1 LPFVREIVVEEV
13 EWWLRL
19 QAVPGVGAALYG
31 ELLRR
36 FGTPEGV
43 FSAPLD
49 ALMGVPRMERETA
62 LAIRA
67 HREEA
72 RRRQAEAGAAAQ
84 VRAAEE
90 AGATILTMGD
100 SRYPSLLREVHAPPP
115 VLFVRGSGDAL
126 RGPCVAVVGSR
137 RSTSY
142 GRQAARMLAAGLVER
157 GFTVVSGMARGIDG
171 AAHSAA
177 LEKGGKTV
185 AVLGCG
191 VDVVY
196 PSEHRGLYEAVERA
210 GALVSEFPMGAAPDP
225 HHFPQRNRVISGLSL
240 GVVVVEADLK
250 SGALLTAQHALEQ
263 GREVF
268 AVPGPITSERSRGT
282 NRLIQEGAK
291 LVQTVEDVVEEFQTN
306 LRGAPLPATP
316 SAEGLPDEE
325 RAVLDALPGEAAHI
339 DAIAVAAGLPVGRA
353 LSALLSLELAGLVRQ
368 LPGKHFVKM

>member
-1 LPFVREIVVEEV
+1 MDEV

-19 QAVPGVGAALYG
+19 QAVPGVGPALYG

-36 FGTPEGV
+36 FRAPEAV
-43 FSAPLD
+43 FSASLE

-67 HREEA
+67 SRDEA
-72 RRRQAEAGAAAQ
+72 TDGQPKAGAAAQ

-100 SRYPSLLREVHAPPP
+100 SRYPPLLREIHAPPP
-115 VLFVRGSGDAL
+115 VLFVKGACDAL
-126 RGPCVAVVGSR
+126 CGPCVAVVGSR

-171 AAHSAA
+171 AAHGAA

-185 AVLGCG
+185 AALGCG

-196 PSEHRGLYEAVERA
+196 PPEHRGLYEAVERT

-291 LVQTVEDVVEEFQTN
+291 LVQTAGDVVEEFQTGF
-306 LRGAPLPATP
+306 RGTPIPATP
-316 SAEGLPDEE
+316 LAEDLSDEE
-325 RAVLDALPGEAAHI
+325 RAVLEALSGEAAHI
-339 DAIAVAAGLPVGRA
+339 DAIAAATGLPVGRA
-353 LSALLSLELAGLVRQ
+353 LSLLLSLELAGLVRQ
-368 LPGKHFVKM
+368 LPGKQFTKA